1 MLKIY
6 FTFVWTD
13 ENDSKTLPLRTNSE
27 KCGQGLKPT
36 MVINRTSRS
45 TARSSDIIKAD
56 SEEQC

>member
-6 FTFVWTD
+6 ITFVWTD
-13 ENDSKTLPLRTNSE
+13 ESDSKTLPLRTNSD

-36 MVINRTSRS
+36 MVINRTG
-45 TARSSDIIKAD
+45 RSSEIIKAD